1 MKFLS
6 FFLLVCYIRNC
17 FEYPRRARDQR
28 IRIHYILSQIHPKVK
43 VFLPNSQKKML
54 NSQNLTYF
62 NIFGFCREKTVRTLS
77 FPKNLDKYS
86 FLCYTKTNF
95 VAIGKGLIVISL
107 SEILAEFSID
117 LPAKPFGNGHIN
129 STFAV
134 GEPVRFVLQKINTT
148 VFTDPEGLMENVL
161 AVTGHL
167 RGKIL
172 AAGGDPDRETLTYLP
187 TRDGKS
193 FFQDAEGNCW
203 RVYQFIGDAESF
215 ESATPALFAESAR
228 AFGKFQEMLS
238 DFPAETLHETIPHFH
253 DTAARL
259 KQLKTAIAEDRFHR
273 ADAVRNEISF
283 ALSRAGDTAVITDG
297 IRDGSIPLHVTHN
310 DTKLNNVLFDAQT
323 SAALCVIDLDTVM
336 PGSLLYDFGDALRFG
351 ASTAAEDETDLSLVH
366 FDLALFSAYTDAYLS
381 VLAGKIT
388 PREVELLPTA
398 ARIITLETGM
408 RFLADHLNGDVY
420 FRIHREGQNLDRA
433 RTQFRL
439 VEDME
444 EKSGELDRILSEL
457 RNKYGV

>member
-1 MKFLS
+1 M
-6 FFLLVCYIRNC
+6 
-17 FEYPRRARDQR
+17 
-28 IRIHYILSQIHPKVK
+28 
-43 VFLPNSQKKML
+43 
-54 NSQNLTYF
+54 
-62 NIFGFCREKTVRTLS
+62 
-77 FPKNLDKYS
+77 
-86 FLCYTKTNF
+86 
-95 VAIGKGLIVISL
+95 ISL
-107 SEILAEFSID
+107 SEILAAFSID

-167 RGKIL
+167 RKKIV

-193 FFQDAEGNCW
+193 FFRDAEGNCW
-203 RVYQFIGDAESF
+203 RVYKFIGDAESF
-215 ESATPALFAESAR
+215 ESATPELFAGSAR

-259 KQLKTAIAEDRFHR
+259 EQLRKAALEDRCRR
-273 ADAVRNEISF
+273 ASSVRSELDF
-283 ALSRAGDTAVITDG
+283 AFTRAGDTTLITDG

-310 DTKLNNVLFDAQT
+310 DTKLNNVLFDT
-323 SAALCVIDLDTVM
+323 RTKSALAVIDLDTVM

-351 ASTAAEDETDLSLVH
+351 ASTAAEDERDLSLVR
-366 FDLALFSAYTDAYLS
+366 FDLSLFYAYTDAYLS
-381 VLAGKIT
+381 ILAGKIT
-388 PREVELLPTA
+388 PREAELLPTA

-408 RFLADHLNGDVY
+408 RFLADHLCGDVY
-420 FRIHREGQNLDRA
+420 FRIRREGQNLDRA

-439 VEDME
+439 VADME
-444 EKSGELDRILSEL
+444 EKSGELNRILSEL
-457 RNKYGV
+457 RSKYGV